1 MRNGLL
7 RSTPFRLAL
16 ILGATFF
23 AALVIAGLI
32 AFTLI
37 ENELAQRMDRS
48 ITDSFNVIAQSYG
61 DSDQTDLIDTVN
73 SHARATLNDDRI
85 YGLVGPARV
94 VLGGN
99 VGAVPNMSGWMTVSS
114 SVLGIRNGG
123 DGGYRVF
130 IGDIG
135 GNRLLVGQSF
145 VQNAEI
151 ARLALTSLGWA
162 SLAILVLVIATGV
175 LLALRAQRRIDSI
188 ARIMGRVGQGE
199 LGARIPV
206 GRRGDDIDLLARQ
219 VNAALDR
226 LSHLVEGMRQVSVN
240 IAHDLKTPLNRL
252 AITLEAAIKAEEA
265 GAPAARLLEQAE
277 EEIGQIN
284 ATFDALLRI
293 AQIEAGARRAR
304 FVEVQLGDVL
314 DRIGDA
320 YCEVAEER
328 GQHLEVT
335 HQTELPGI
343 EGDRDLL
350 TQLCANL
357 IENSMHHCPPDTRI
371 AVSAKRDENRIVLTV
386 SDNGPGIPAEER
398 PKVFQRLYRL
408 DKSRTTSGSG
418 LGLSLVKAISEL
430 HGAEITIGDN
440 APGLWISV
448 AFPIRA
454 PRPQITAPGR
464 EARG

>member
-32 AFTLI
+32 AFSLI
-37 ENELAQRMDRS
+37 RNELAQRMDRS

-73 SHARATLNDDRI
+73 GHARATLNDDRI
-85 YGLVGPARV
+85 YGLVGPTPAI
-94 VLGGN
+94 LAGN
-99 VGAVPNMSGWMTVSS
+99 VGVVPEGSGWMTLQGTA
-114 SVLGIRNGG
+114 LGIRNG
-123 DGGYRVF
+123 DEGGYRVF

-145 VQNAEI
+145 VQNTEI
-151 ARLALTSLGWA
+151 ARLALTSIGWA

-188 ARIMGRVGQGE
+188 AGIMGRVGQGE

-265 GAPAARLLEQAE
+265 GAPAAPLLEQAE

-320 YCEVAEER
+320 YGEVAEER

-335 HQTELPGI
+335 HQIELPNI
-343 EGDRDLL
+343 EGDGDLL

-357 IENSMHHCPPDTRI
+357 IENSMRHCPPGTSI
-371 AVSAKRDENRIVLTV
+371 AVSARRAENRIVLTV

-398 PKVFQRLYRL
+398 AKVFQRLYRL

-418 LGLSLVKAISEL
+418 LGLSLVKAVADL
-430 HGAEITIGDN
+430 HAAEIAVGEN

-448 AFPIRA
+448 AFPIWV
-454 PRPQITAPGR
+454 PRPARRGPGR
-464 EARG
+464 EA

>member
-7 RSTPFRLAL
+7 RSAPFRLAL

-23 AALVIAGLI
+23 AALFIAGLI
-32 AFTLI
+32 AFSLI
-37 ENELAQRMDRS
+37 RSELAQRMDRS
-48 ITDSFNVIAQSYG
+48 ITDSFNDIAQSYG

-73 SHARATLNDDRI
+73 GHARATLNDDRI
-85 YGLVGPARV
+85 YGLVGPAPAI
-94 VLGGN
+94 LAGN
-99 VGAVPNMSGWMTVSS
+99 VGVVPEGLGWMTVQGTA
-114 SVLGIRNGG
+114 LGIRNG
-123 DGGYRVF
+123 DEGGYRVF

-135 GNRLLVGQSF
+135 ENRMLVGQSF
-145 VQNAEI
+145 VQNTEI
-151 ARLALTSLGWA
+151 ARLALTSIGWA
-162 SLAILVLVIATGV
+162 SLAILVLVVATGA

-188 ARIMGRVGQGE
+188 AGIMARIGQGE
-199 LGARIPV
+199 LSARIPV

-265 GAPAARLLEQAE
+265 GAPAAPLLEQAE

-293 AQIEAGARRAR
+293 AQIEAGARRER
-304 FVEVQLGDVL
+304 FVEVRLGDVL

-320 YCEVAEER
+320 YGEVAEER
-328 GQHLEVT
+328 GQHLEVN
-335 HQTELPGI
+335 HQTELPEI

-357 IENSMHHCPPDTRI
+357 IENSMRHCPQGTSI
-371 AVSAKRDENRIVLTV
+371 AVLARRAENRIVLTV

-398 PKVFQRLYRL
+398 ANVFQRLYRL

-418 LGLSLVKAISEL
+418 LGLSLVKAVADL
-430 HGAEITIGDN
+430 HAADIAIGDN
-440 APGLWISV
+440 APGLWISI
-448 AFPIRA
+448 AFPIWV
-454 PRPQITAPGR
+454 PRPLRRSPGR
-464 EARG
+464 EA